1 MLIGL
6 NELIKSALAEDIG
19 PGDVT
24 TDATVSPDVAGE
36 AWIGSKSELVLAG
49 IGVVERVFKIVDPGI
64 VFERFADDGDLVPAG
79 RKIAVVRGSARSLL
93 MAERVALNLLQRMS
107 GIATLT
113 RKYVDA
119 VEGTGARIVDTRKT
133 TPGLRALEKYAV
145 TVGGGSNHRF
155 GLFDGIL
162 IKDNHI
168 AAAGGVRAA
177 VDAARRR
184 VHHLLKVEV
193 EASSL
198 AEVEEALQVGVDVIM
213 LDNMPVE
220 TMLQAVAMVK
230 GLALTEASGNIS
242 LANVRQVAA
251 TGVDLISVGALTH
264 SAPAADISM
273 KLRVGVSV

>member
-24 TDATVSPDVAGE
+24 TDATVSPDLAGE
-36 AWIGSKSELVLAG
+36 AWIGSKGELVLAG
-49 IGVVERVFKIVDPGI
+49 IGVAERVFKIVDPSV
-64 VFERFADDGDLVPAG
+64 VFERFAEEGELVPSG
-79 RKIAVVRGSARSLL
+79 RRIAAVRGSAKSLL
-93 MAERVALNLLQRMS
+93 VAERVALNLLQRMS

-119 VEGTGARIVDTRKT
+119 VAGTGAKIVDTRKT

-177 VDAARRR
+177 VDAARRHA
-184 VHHLLKVEV
+184 HHLMKVEV
-193 EASSL
+193 EASNLS
-198 AEVEEALQVGVDVIM
+198 EVEEALQAGVDVIM

-220 TMLQAVAMVK
+220 AMLQAVAMAK
-230 GLALTEASGNIS
+230 GMALTEASGNVT

-264 SAPAADISM
+264 SALAADISM
-273 KLRVGVSV
+273 KLRVGMTV